1 MRTSIY
7 EIFRRGGIL
16 AQGNPNYKERRGQID
31 AAIRLDAALNK
42 DNSVFILEGPCGFG
56 KSLTYLIP
64 AVKNFIENDFA
75 GKIVIATSNIS
86 LQEQLIEKD
95 IPFVLEK
102 LESLNHSKIS
112 IKERMKATELK
123 GIGNFICLEKLNDS
137 DITAKFTAL
146 DTEQVLREEYEKL
159 VNYIKEEKEG
169 DVTKFEFNVSTELR
183 NAFICSSSDD
193 CLSSSCA
200 YEEKCFYNKQKAE
213 AKNSKMIVTNYH
225 MLFSSVIN
233 GSSVFEK
240 TTRLICDE
248 VHEAEAILREFTAQ
262 SITRGTFRYIREQ
275 RDLLEK
281 KCISLKY
288 EDAIHIMKETDIS
301 SLEEHAERYF
311 REVRMMHKE
320 KLELKPY
327 IITSQKEL
335 PNAEEITVILNK
347 LKTNLSKL
355 SDLCQNKE
363 KESDER
369 KLITVIDR
377 IIKTCSKTLLLL
389 NEIDG
394 LNKDT
399 NVVTWIEEITDK
411 KNDKNIIIGK
421 KEIDVSD
428 TFYKNF
434 LQGNGTSAVLTSAT
448 ISSGGNFEYLKNAL
462 GVTKSGKLI
471 VEYLGKTPFIPEKQ
485 ELWFAPGAM
494 VNAKHEKHFEI
505 STEIMINLIKATNG
519 GALLLFTSNENL
531 NRSKDI
537 LRKEF
542 GDKYTVLAQG
552 EMSKSM
558 LIQRFKEDENSILLG
573 SKSFFTGVDVQS
585 KALRCVIIDKLPFNN
600 ISDPVAQRLN
610 KEKGAFFKYF
620 LPEMIILLRQAVGR
634 GVRTT
639 SDHCVICILDS
650 RLYEAKYRSLIFRSF
665 GYSATATRNLDRVKN
680 FIENVNWN

>member
-1 MRTSIY
+1 MQTSIH
-7 EIFRRGGIL
+7 EIFKIGGVL
-16 AQGNPNYKERRGQID
+16 AQGNTNYKERRGQID

-64 AVKNFIENDFA
+64 TVKNFIENDFA
-75 GKIVIATSNIS
+75 GKVVIATSNIS

-95 IPFVLEK
+95 IPFVLER

-112 IKERMKATELK
+112 VKERIKPTELK

-137 DITAKFTAL
+137 DIISKFTAL
-146 DTEQVLREEYEKL
+146 DTEQELRGEYEKL
-159 VNYIKEEKEG
+159 VNYIKEQKQG
-169 DVTKFEFNVSTELR
+169 DITKFKINISPELR

-193 CLSSSCA
+193 CSSTSCI
-200 YEEKCFYNKQKAE
+200 YEEECFYNKQKAD
-213 AKNSKMIVTNYH
+213 AKSSKMIVTNYH
-225 MLFSSVIN
+225 MLFSSVLN

-248 VHEAEAILREFTAQ
+248 VHEAESILREFTAQ
-262 SITRGTFRYIREQ
+262 SITRGTFKYIREQ

-281 KCISLKY
+281 KCISLNY
-288 EDAIHIMKETDIS
+288 EDGMHIMKETEIS
-301 SLEEHAERYF
+301 SLEEHAEQYF
-311 REVRMMHKE
+311 KEVKRMHKE

-327 IITSQKEL
+327 IITSQNEL

-347 LKTNLSKL
+347 LKTNLLKL
-355 SDLCQNKE
+355 LCLCQNEE
-363 KESDER
+363 KESGER
-369 KLITVIDR
+369 KLIA
-377 IIKTCSKTLLLL
+377 IIERLQKTCSKALLLL
-389 NEIDG
+389 NEIDK
-394 LNKDT
+394 LNKDI
-399 NVVTWIEEITDK
+399 NVVTWVEKTTNN
-411 KNDKNIIIGK
+411 KNEKNIIIGK

-428 TFYKNF
+428 TFSGNF
-434 LQGNGTSAVLTSAT
+434 LKEDNTSVVLTSAT
-448 ISSGGNFEYLKNAL
+448 ISSGGNFEYLKDAL
-462 GVTKSGKLI
+462 GVTKSGKMI
-471 VEYLGKTPFIPEKQ
+471 VEYLGKTPFKLEKQ
-485 ELWFAPGAM
+485 ELWFAPGGM

-505 STEIMINLIKATNG
+505 SAEIMVDLIKATNG
-519 GALLLFTSNENL
+519 GVLLLFTSNENL
-531 NRSKDI
+531 NRSKEV

-542 GDKYTVLAQG
+542 GNQYTILAQG
-552 EMSKSM
+552 EMAKSM
-558 LIQRFKEDENSILLG
+558 LIQKFKEDENSILLG

-620 LPEMIILLRQAVGR
+620 LPEMTILLRQAVGR

-650 RLYEAKYRSLIFRSF
+650 RLYEAKYRSLIFQSF
-665 GYSATATRNLDRVKN
+665 GYRATATRYLDRVKN